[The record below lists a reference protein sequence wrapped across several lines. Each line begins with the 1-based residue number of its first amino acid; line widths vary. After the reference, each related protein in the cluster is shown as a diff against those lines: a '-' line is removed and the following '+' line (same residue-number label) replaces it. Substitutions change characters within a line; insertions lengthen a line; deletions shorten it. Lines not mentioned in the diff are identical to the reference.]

1 MKKKVAVGVIVVI
14 LIAGLFFPVYNL
26 LVPLTPT
33 ALAKVKTGD
42 ALADRAVAILEQKC
56 AICHTRTDVTL
67 PFYAMFPIA
76 KQLTRYDIETGTK
89 HVSFSREFMPEE
101 EGVPVSEATLAKVEY
116 VLADGSMPPL
126 RYLIL
131 HWNHGL
137 TADEEQALLA
147 WTRKTRAEKHASAGV
162 PDNLKEDIL
171 RPLPDSLPVDTAK
184 AALGD
189 KLFHDVRLSKDN
201 TVSCASCHD
210 LAKGGTDQAQ
220 FATGVGGQMGDI
232 NSPTVFNSAFNI
244 RQFWDG
250 RAADLQE
257 QADGPVNNP
266 IEMASNWQEVTD
278 KLNQD
283 PEFTQA
289 FLAAYP
295 NGYTKQNFTHAIAEF
310 EKTLLTPSA
319 YDRYLKGDQNALTD
333 AQKRGLMAFKQAG
346 CANCHCGEALG
357 GRSFEIMGLQG
368 DYYAERG
375 KGTSKPDY
383 GRFNATNREE
393 DRFRLKVPV
402 LRNIALTHPY
412 FHDGTVTDLEKAV
425 DIMSR
430 LQTAKPLT
438 QAQVKDVV
446 EFLKALT
453 GEFRGQPLQ

>member
-1 MKKKVAVGVIVVI
+1 MKKKVVVAVIVI

-42 ALADRAVAILEQKC
+42 AVTDRAVSILEHKC
-56 AICHTRTDVTL
+56 AICHTQTDVTL

-89 HVSFSREFMPEE
+89 HVSFSREFMPDEA
-101 EGVPVSEATLAKVEY
+101 GLPVSEATLAKVEY
-116 VLADGSMPPL
+116 VLADGSMPPM

-131 HWNHGL
+131 HWNHAL
-137 TADEEQALLA
+137 TADEKQALLA
-147 WTRKTRAEKHASAGV
+147 WTRKTRAEKHASAGL
-162 PDNLKEDIL
+162 PDNLKEEIL
-171 RPLPDSLPVDTAK
+171 RPLPDSLPVDPAK
-184 AALGD
+184 ADLGD
-189 KLFHDVRLSKDN
+189 KLFHDKRLSKDN
-201 TVSCASCHD
+201 SVSCASCHD

-220 FATGVGGQMGDI
+220 FATGVGGQKGDI
-232 NSPTVFNSAFNI
+232 NSPTVFNAAFNFK
-244 RQFWDG
+244 QFWDG
-250 RAADLQE
+250 RAADLQA

-283 PEFTQA
+283 PAFTQA

-295 NGYTKQNFTHAIAEF
+295 DGYNKNNFTHAIAEF

-319 YDRYLKGDQNALTD
+319 YDRFLKGDLNALTD
-333 AQKRGLMAFKQAG
+333 AQKRGLMAFRQAG

-357 GRSFEIMGLQG
+357 GRSFEIMGLRG

-383 GRFNATNREE
+383 GRFNVTKKEE

-412 FHDGTVTDLEKAV
+412 FHDGSVTDLEKAV

-438 QAQVKDVV
+438 QAQIKDVV

>member
-1 MKKKVAVGVIVVI
+1 MKKKVILAVIVI
-14 LIAGLFFPVYNL
+14 LLAGLVFPLYNL
-26 LVPLTPT
+26 MVPLAPT

-42 ALADRAVAILEQKC
+42 SVTDRALAVLEQKC

-67 PFYAMFPIA
+67 PFYAMLPIA
-76 KQLTRYDIETGTK
+76 KQLTRYDIQVGTR

-101 EGVPVSEATLAKVEY
+101 ADMPVSEATLAKVEY
-116 VLADGSMPPL
+116 VVADGSMPPM
-126 RYLIL
+126 RYLIM
-131 HWNHGL
+131 HWNHFL
-137 TADEEQALLA
+137 TAEDKEALLA
-147 WTRKTRAEKHASAGV
+147 WTRKTRAEKHASAGL
-162 PDNLKEDIL
+162 PENLKSEVL
-171 RPLPDSLPVDTAK
+171 RPLPDSLPVDPAK

-189 KLFHDVRLSKDN
+189 KLFHDTRLSKDN

-210 LAKGGTDQAQ
+210 LAKGGTDQSQ
-220 FATGVGGQMGDI
+220 FATGVGGQKGDI
-232 NSPTVFNSAFNI
+232 NSPTVFNAAFNFK
-244 RQFWDG
+244 QFWDG

-266 IEMASNWQEVTD
+266 IEMASNWQEVTE

-283 PEFTQA
+283 QEFTQA

-295 NGYTKQNFTHAIAEF
+295 DGYNKNNFTHAIAEF

-319 YDRYLKGDQNALTD
+319 YDRFLKGDQNALTD
-333 AQKRGLMAFKQAG
+333 AQKRGLLAFKQAG

-357 GRSFEIMGLQG
+357 GRSFEIIGLRG

-383 GRFNATNREE
+383 GRFNVTNREE
-393 DRFRLKVPV
+393 DRYRLKVPV
-402 LRNIALTHPY
+402 LRNVALTFPY
-412 FHDGTVTDLEKAV
+412 FHDGTVNDLEKAV

-430 LQTAKPLT
+430 LQTAKPLSPS
-438 QAQVKDVV
+438 QVKDVV

-453 GEFRGQPLQ
+453 GEFRGQTLQ